1 MDASSKG
8 IVMNLKHRYL
18 AILASAVW
26 LFTAQ
31 VSLAQVSPGETN
43 PQVIMQAVSDV
54 KAGDKM
60 SATLVLQVTDAS
72 GGQRNR
78 KLNVRA
84 LNVNEGRKLLMS
96 FTAPSDVK
104 GTGLLSYDYD
114 AASRDDDQWLYLPSV
129 KKSTRIVS
137 NQKSGAFMGT
147 DFTYADM
154 TKANVA
160 SYRYKLLKGSDT
172 VNGEDCWVIESV
184 PVDDKTRG
192 ETGYMKT
199 WTWVSKSKLLPIRVK
214 AWVIQG
220 KRIKFIQFNQYKQ
233 IDGVWVAHQLVAETK
248 RKKKRESQTVMQY
261 SNLRLND
268 NAVSEDLF
276 TQRGLE
282 KGI

>member
-1 MDASSKG
+1 MKRMQSRLMSLFAGFCLLYAGQGSASVG
-8 IVMNLKHRYL
+8 
-18 AILASAVW
+18 
-26 LFTAQ
+26 
-31 VSLAQVSPGETN
+31 PGETN
-43 PQVIMQAVSDV
+43 PQVVMQAVSDV
-54 KAGDKM
+54 KAGDKL
-60 SATLVLQVTDAS
+60 SASLVLQVTDAS
-72 GGQRNR
+72 GGQRVR

-84 LNVNEGRKLLMS
+84 LNVDEGRKLLMS

-114 AASRDDDQWLYLPSV
+114 AASRDDDQWLYLPSI
-129 KKSTRIVS
+129 KKATRIVS
-137 NQKSGAFMGT
+137 NQKAGAFMGT

-160 SYRYKLLKGSDT
+160 SYRYKMLKASEM
-172 VNGEDCWVIESV
+172 VNGEECWVIESV

-199 WTWVSKSKLLPIRVK
+199 VTWVSKSKLLPLRLK

-220 KRIKFIQFNQYKQ
+220 KRIKFIQFNEYKQ

-261 SNLRLND
+261 SGLKLND
-268 NAVSEDLF
+268 SSVVSDLF
-276 TQRGLE
+276 SQRGLE